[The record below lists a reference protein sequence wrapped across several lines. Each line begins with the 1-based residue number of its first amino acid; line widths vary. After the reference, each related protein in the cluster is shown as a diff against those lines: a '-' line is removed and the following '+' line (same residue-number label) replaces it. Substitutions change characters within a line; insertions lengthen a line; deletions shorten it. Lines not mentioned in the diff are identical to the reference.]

1 MKQKDITA
9 LHTMSEAEL
18 AKKLSVAQASLA
30 MLVKDRYTKQ
40 SKNVREGKALRIEI
54 ARLSTI
60 LREKE
65 LLA

>member
-9 LHTMSEAEL
+9 LHSASVAEL
-18 AKKLSVAQASLA
+18 TKKLGAAEASLA
-30 MLVKDRYTKQ
+30 LLKKDRYTKQ
-40 SKNVREGKALRIEI
+40 SKNTRAGKALRIEV